1 MEIPRGASHVHPH
14 TGRGMTAVVEHVVE
28 PRVRFVEVYF
38 PSWLAW
44 LADGRVDRQDEPK
57 LAGVMAVIDA
67 AGGDT
72 WVAGPPIGVQ
82 RLAGRVGARIAALRG
97 LRAIS

>member
-67 AGGDT
+67 AGG
-72 WVAGPPIGVQ
+72 ASS
-82 RLAGRVGARIAALRG
+82 R
-97 LRAIS
+97 